1 MHKAYKMSDHVK
13 KWITVEA
20 EPLFLSNASSQRV
33 IQGHIEYPNIISG
46 VLDCVANTALLTLGD
61 MLRFLCHVR
70 LRSSILPGRSGQP
83 RLESSQLLDN
93 QETIEQRRQRAMR
106 AFNFVQ
112 GESDIAAK
120 PLDFGLRQVRLSR
133 FSGSIDIVDERE
145 GSFGFGFNASH

>member
-1 MHKAYKMSDHVK
+1 MHKAYEMSDRVK
-13 KWITVEA
+13 KWTTVEA

-33 IQGHIEYPNIISG
+33 IQGHIEYPDIISG
-46 VLDCVANTALLTLGD
+46 ILDYVANTALLTLSD
-61 MLRFLCHVR
+61 MLRFLYHIR
-70 LRSSILPGRSGQP
+70 LRSSILPGRSGQH

-120 PLDFGLRQVRLSR
+120 PLDFGLRQVHLSR
-133 FSGSIDIVDERE
+133 FSGSIDILDE
-145 GSFGFGFNASH
+145 